1 MARMKIAI
9 LSLLAVIATA
19 LVIIAGYIGYKA
31 HRENRL
37 QAYSDCFRNWNVN
50 PDNKSLKEA
59 CGDEP

>member
-1 MARMKIAI
+1 MKIAI
-9 LSLLAVIATA
+9 VTLLAVIATA
-19 LVIIAGYIGYKA
+19 LVIIGGDIGYKA

-37 QAYSDCFRNWNVN
+37 HAYSDCFRNWNVS